1 MGNALSS
8 TVKQY
13 NSLIGCVEGRG
24 SVFTYARKLHELH
37 IGQDELPEIGMLE
50 SVTRELTSEDWKTE
64 EKEEEPSDSLFP
76 KIE

>member
-1 MGNALSS
+1 MGNALTS
-8 TVKQY
+8 TVRHY
-13 NSLIGCVEGRG
+13 NNLIGSVEGRG

-50 SVTRELTSEDWKTE
+50 SVTRELQSEDWKTE

-76 KIE
+76 RLE